1 MTIFEKLGFTDIEFG
16 EAQSVDEMTVLP
28 VVGADRGEGISDPE
42 EVIFQQTSE
51 YGSMV
56 FQNIGDAIGIGI
68 IPSNTMIISDKKA
81 QDHAMSDVG
90 LVPAKQTISFNNAA
104 CIQAGQGGL
113 LSGKQNQYNILPLE
127 LRKVLLNTDLRY
139 QKEYSKLWDSIE
151 NFLGDIPDV
160 SKSPDLELFFR
171 PYEQQLNDFVAE
183 FEPIDNQLGAV
194 IFFNMQ
200 PVGIEIM
207 PSNKHWEY
215 YWRWILR
222 GCYGAQLLK
231 LRLTDKISPQKLDFK
246 DDIASFINDF
256 TSSLIKQ
263 VNQMLALSIIG
274 QKDIGGFQKR
284 FVLSGNTGG
293 DIVVRNDEAVYASIV

>member
-1 MTIFEKLGFTDIEFG
+1 MTIFEKLGFTNIDFG
-16 EAQSVDEMTVLP
+16 KVQSVDEMTVLP
-28 VVGADRGEGISDPE
+28 IVGEDRAEGISNPE

-56 FQNIGDAIGIGI
+56 FQNTGDAIGI
-68 IPSNTMIISDKKA
+68 IPSNTMIISDKKG
-81 QDHAMSDVG
+81 QDHTMSDVG
-90 LVPAKQTISFNNAA
+90 LLPAKQTIRFNNAA
-104 CIQAGQGGL
+104 CIQVSQGGL
-113 LSGKQNQYNILPLE
+113 LSSEQNQYNILPLE
-127 LRKVLLNTDLRY
+127 LRKALLDTNLRY
-139 QKEYSKLWDSIE
+139 QKEYDKLWSSIE
-151 NFLGDIPDV
+151 NFLADIPDV
-160 SKSPDLELFFR
+160 SKTANLENFFR

-207 PSNKHWEY
+207 PSNKHWEA

-246 DDIASFINDF
+246 GDIASFIDDF
-256 TSSLIKQ
+256 TSSLVSHANK
-263 VNQMLALSIIG
+263 MPELSLTG
-274 QKDIGGFQKR
+274 QIDIGGFQKS
-284 FVLSGNTGG
+284 LALAGDTGG
-293 DIVVRNDEAVYASIV
+293 DIISKDGQSVYASIV

>member
-1 MTIFEKLGFTDIEFG
+1 MTIFEKLGFNDLEFG
-16 EAQSVDEMTVLP
+16 EVQSVDEMTVLP
-28 VVGADRGEGISDPE
+28 IVGEDRNEGISNPE
-42 EVIFQQTSE
+42 EVTFQETSN

-56 FQNIGDAIGIGI
+56 FQNTGDGIGI
-68 IPSNTMIISDKKA
+68 IPSNTMIISEKAA

-90 LVPAKQTISFNNAA
+90 LVPTKEKISFNNAV
-104 CIQAGQGGL
+104 CIQSSQGGQ
-113 LSGKQNQYNILPLE
+113 LSNKKNQYDILPLE
-127 LRKVLLNTDLRY
+127 LRKALLNTDLRY
-139 QKEYSKLWDSIE
+139 QEEYSKLWDSIE
-151 NFLGDIPDV
+151 KFLADIPEV
-160 SKSPDLELFFR
+160 RQSAHLEYFFR
-171 PYEQQLNDFVAE
+171 PYEKELNDFVGE
-183 FEPIDNQLGAV
+183 FEPIENQLGAA

-231 LRLTDKISPQKLDFK
+231 LRLTNKISPQKLDFK
-246 DDIASFINDF
+246 DDIESFINDF

-263 VNQMLALSIIG
+263 VNKLPELSLIG
-274 QKDIGGFQKR
+274 QLDIGGFQKR

-293 DIVVRNDEAVYASIV
+293 DIVVRNNQAVYASIV